1 MRACVC
7 VGMCVRVCVCALS
20 TLWLVGVPVF
30 RSHCQRRRLQ
40 TPKDVGVVQLGP
52 DLVGLGLLE
61 LDLLGSLAGSLAGSL
76 TCSLCP
82 LGSTSDLGERRTQ
95 PCHTRAS
102 AQQGWGWVRV
112 SEERHTSQE
121 DWSVCI
127 ACPILVLRGGGRADF
142 DRVLASGEV
151 GGLAVRALTEVNRG
165 F

>member
-1 MRACVC
+1 MRARVC

-82 LGSTSDLGERRTQ
+82 LGSTADLRERRTQ
-95 PCHTRAS
+95 PCHTQAS

-112 SEERHTSQE
+112 SEERHTSQG
-121 DWSVCI
+121 DWSVCLS
-127 ACPILVLRGGGRADF
+127 CPIRLLKGGGRAD
-142 DRVLASGEV
+142 
-151 GGLAVRALTEVNRG
+151 
-165 F
+165 

>member
-30 RSHCQRRRLQ
+30 RSHCQGRRLQ
-40 TPKDVGVVQLGP
+40 TPKDVGVDQLGP

-61 LDLLGSLAGSLAGSL
+61 LDLLGSLAGSLACSV

-102 AQQGWGWVRV
+102 TQQGWGWVRV
-112 SEERHTSQE
+112 SEERHTSQG

-127 ACPILVLRGGGRADF
+127 ACPTWDSGAEGRGRADF
-142 DRVLASGEV
+142 DRGLASG
-151 GGLAVRALTEVNRG
+151 R
-165 F
+165 